1 MSQPTFETR
10 VIVRSYELDSY
21 GHVNNAVYLNY
32 LEAARSDVLRQVG
45 MSFNDFKKLD
55 AFPVVVEANIRYRSP
70 SFADDVLI
78 IKTTMAEVR
87 RATCMMDFEVHKEN
101 GTLVLTAQMEFLFMG
116 NNGRP
121 TRMPDVFKGSFL
133 EIDKDKPV

>member
-1 MSQPTFETR
+1 MSKNTFETS

-32 LEAARSDVLRQVG
+32 LEAARSDMLRQVG
-45 MSFNDFKKLD
+45 MSFNDFKKIG
-55 AFPVVVEANIRYRSP
+55 AFPVVVEANVRYRSP

-87 RATCMMDFEVHKEN
+87 RATCLMDFEVHKKD

-121 TRMPDVFKGSFL
+121 TRMPDVFKESFS
-133 EIDKDKPV
+133 KNNK